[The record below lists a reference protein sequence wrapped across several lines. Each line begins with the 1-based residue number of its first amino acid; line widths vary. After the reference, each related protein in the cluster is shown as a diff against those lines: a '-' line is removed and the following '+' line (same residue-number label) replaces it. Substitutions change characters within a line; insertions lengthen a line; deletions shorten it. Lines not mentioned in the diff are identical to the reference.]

1 MRPTAVH
8 KSESAILS
16 LIRLAKAGAN
26 MVLGRPQ
33 AQKVAARGV
42 AAKSTA
48 VKRSLTMAGL
58 WRQAGWGLAAVA
70 ALFVAVLSTR
80 DDAAMERV
88 GRLLAS
94 LNLVSPPPARRQF
107 DAEAAARQLAQAVR
121 GLVDD
126 RDRLATRLAAL
137 EHDMGD
143 MTGSIKSQIEAVKAA
158 KSEPPPWP
166 DEAPPVTMTPADIA
180 AMIKTVTPAP
190 VPAAAAPA
198 PSPPVAAAI
207 PSPSSQQAA
216 VAAAAPAEAPAP
228 AGTAY
233 GADVGT
239 AASIKALHARW
250 TWLRTAHPALFEGLQ
265 PLVSLKQNPHTN
277 RTELHLI
284 VGPYANADA
293 ADQFCDFIVP
303 FHLTCQPAMFDG
315 SRLALQ

>member
-1 MRPTAVH
+1 
-8 KSESAILS
+8 
-16 LIRLAKAGAN
+16 

-33 AQKVAARGV
+33 AQKVAARSV

-48 VKRSLTMAGL
+48 AKRSLTMAGL

-94 LNLVSPPPARRQF
+94 LNLVSPPPAKRQF

-166 DEAPPVTMTPADIA
+166 DEAPPMTMTPADIA
-180 AMIKTVTPAP
+180 AVIKTVTPAP
-190 VPAAAAPA
+190 AAAAA
-198 PSPPVAAAI
+198 N
-207 PSPSSQQAA
+207 PSPSSQPAA
-216 VAAAAPAEAPAP
+216 VAAAAPAETPAP

-250 TWLRTAHPALFEGLQ
+250 TWLRTALPALFEGLQ

-293 ADQFCDFIVP
+293 AEQFCDFIVP

>member
-1 MRPTAVH
+1 
-8 KSESAILS
+8 
-16 LIRLAKAGAN
+16 

-48 VKRSLTMAGL
+48 AKRSLTMAGL
-58 WRQAGWGLAAVA
+58 WRQAGWGLAAIA

-158 KSEPPPWP
+158 KSEPPWP

-190 VPAAAAPA
+190 APAAAAAA
-198 PSPPVAAAI
+198 PSPPVAAN
-207 PSPSSQQAA
+207 PLPSSQQA
-216 VAAAAPAEAPAP
+216 AAAAPAEAPAP
-228 AGTAY
+228 AGAAY
-233 GADVGT
+233 GADIGT
-239 AASIKALHARW
+239 AVSIKALHARW

-293 ADQFCDFIVP
+293 AEQFCDFIVP